1 MRAMMPRIARTV
13 VSVWM
18 RTSEDLTRRRSA
30 TAGPPRRV
38 NCGKLCFTL
47 NYHLSTLN
55 FLSTAASGSLQR
67 LVRRLACLLAG
78 VEWRGQTPLCEHD
91 AKAQSRLAAELL
103 GFDEVLDQDAS
114 IRFDHAL

>member
-1 MRAMMPRIARTV
+1 MSRADHE
-13 VSVWM
+13 SKSW
-18 RTSEDLTRRRSA
+18 A
-30 TAGPPRRV
+30 TAGS
-38 NCGKLCFTL
+38 GKLCFTL

-91 AKAQSRLAAELL
+91 AKAQARLAAELL
-103 GFDEVLDQDAS
+103 RFDEVLDEDAS